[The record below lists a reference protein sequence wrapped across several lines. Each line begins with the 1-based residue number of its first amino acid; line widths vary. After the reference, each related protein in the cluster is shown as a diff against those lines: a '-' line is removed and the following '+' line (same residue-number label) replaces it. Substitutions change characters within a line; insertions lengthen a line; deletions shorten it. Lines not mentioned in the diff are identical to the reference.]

1 MQWAIKMALQKHT
14 KIFTVFSFLRL
25 RSADLFWYQ
34 WIYPT
39 VVFFV
44 VFGSFLLWGDQFLK
58 FDQEELI
65 GDVNSLMGILVG
77 FYIAAL
83 AAVSSFANDNLDQVM
98 KGRAPTLTSVR
109 KGDAI
114 KETLTRRRFLAVI
127 FGYCATLAIIL
138 YIFGVL
144 QAHLTVIQ
152 PAALWAQTA
161 ISIAAL
167 LAWGIYVWVISS
179 LLVVTLL
186 GLHYLVERMHRA

>member
-1 MQWAIKMALQKHT
+1 MALQKHT
-14 KIFTVFSFLRL
+14 KVFTVFSFLRL
-25 RSADLFWYQ
+25 RSPDIFWYQ

-39 VVFFV
+39 IVFV
-44 VFGSFLLWGDQFLK
+44 VAFGGFQFWGDQFLS
-58 FDQEELI
+58 FDMDKLI
-65 GDVNSLMGILVG
+65 GDVNALMGILVG

-83 AAVSSFANDNLDQVM
+83 AAVSSFSNENLDQVM
-98 KGRAPTLTSVR
+98 KGRAPTLSTVR
-109 KGDAI
+109 KGNEI
-114 KETLTRRRFLAVI
+114 KEKLTRRRFLAII

-144 QAHLTVIQ
+144 QVHLTVTQ

-161 ISIAAL
+161 MSVVGQAV
-167 LAWGIYVWVISS
+167 WGLYVWIISS